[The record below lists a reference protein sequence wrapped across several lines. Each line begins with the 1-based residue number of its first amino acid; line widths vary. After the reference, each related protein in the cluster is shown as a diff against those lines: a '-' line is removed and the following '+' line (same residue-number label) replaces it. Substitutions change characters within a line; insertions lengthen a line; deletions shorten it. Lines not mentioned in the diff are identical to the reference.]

1 MPTAVS
7 VVSDLVDVARG
18 KISGRPG
25 LATKVIRPVPRALVP
40 MSEVETKYYLRF
52 EVADESGVLGMIT
65 GALGDEGVSISQ
77 VMQEGRGANGESVPV
92 LIITH
97 PAAQGAI
104 DRALAKISQSGS
116 MKKAPRL
123 IRIED
128 L

>member
-1 MPTAVS
+1 M
-7 VVSDLVDVARG
+7 
-18 KISGRPG
+18 
-25 LATKVIRPVPRALVP
+25 
-40 MSEVETKYYLRF
+40 ETKYYLRF